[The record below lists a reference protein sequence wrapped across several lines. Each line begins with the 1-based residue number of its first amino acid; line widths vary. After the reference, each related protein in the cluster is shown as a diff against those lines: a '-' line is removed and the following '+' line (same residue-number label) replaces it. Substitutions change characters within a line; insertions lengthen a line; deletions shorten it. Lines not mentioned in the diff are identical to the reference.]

1 MVRSNVVTGAVS
13 ADERQVVAAGAAGRY
28 LSLIHIYN
36 VYTHCHCC
44 GEEMRVNLNK
54 VRANTK
60 GTLEH
65 TAMLCKDCTDLL
77 VERMRDS

>member
-1 MVRSNVVTGAVS
+1 MFFVKATLTTGVCVHV
-13 ADERQVVAAGAAGRY
+13 DIRND
-28 LSLIHIYN
+28 N

-44 GEEMRVNLNK
+44 GEEMRVNLNR
-54 VRANTK
+54 VLAGPK
-60 GTLEH
+60 GTREDSAMLCKDC

>member
-1 MVRSNVVTGAVS
+1 MFFVKATLAPGVCVRVDPRN
-13 ADERQVVAAGAAGRY
+13 D
-28 LSLIHIYN
+28 N